1 MCERLSILAI
11 AGLAACHG
19 VDVEPPDSGTDRGLP
34 AVAERSEPG
43 ANLHASRTPGTAQR
57 FPLALAGVPLPI
69 PVSTQFDITGFLQ
82 EAHTAGPNAGGASR
96 VSGQVVAIPANT
108 IVILP
113 ANALTWDELFTEAPA
128 PYSLS

>member
-1 MCERLSILAI
+1 MNFITDNKHFIAPRRKYRLMWERLSILAI

-19 VDVEPPDSGTDRGLP
+19 VDVEPPNSGTDRGLP

-69 PVSTQFDITGFLQ
+69 PVSTQFDITGFLR
-82 EAHTAGPNAGGASR
+82 EAHTAGPNAGGTCASTVR
-96 VSGQVVAIPANT
+96 SWRSPRT
-108 IVILP
+108 R
-113 ANALTWDELFTEAPA
+113 
-128 PYSLS
+128 S